1 MGERAIIKVSIKKAK
16 VMPVDLIIWIGALI
30 VAGLVLTWLLKVV
43 KATITTAI
51 SVAIIVLILQ
61 LVFGIGPERLWQHV
75 VQIPQA
81 LWQIVTGQ

>member
-1 MGERAIIKVSIKKAK
+1 
-16 VMPVDLIIWIGALI
+16 MPVDLIIWIGALI

-51 SVAIIVLILQ
+51 SVAIIVLVLQ
-61 LVFGIGPERLWQHV
+61 LVFGIGPERIWQHV

-81 LWQIVTGQ
+81 LWQIVTGK